1 MASERWYGRP
11 HYLYFA
17 SNRRTASTVRPCGA
31 PRAPGY
37 DRLNSHKRSALDVLH
52 RRDRPSTL
60 MSSDRDAKPVH
71 IIEEDAINCACIA
84 VGQDDGPAD
93 QLLLGSLQFAN
104 YVRCSLVAGARTA
117 HERRVHQL
125 VQSYWTCWCNA
136 RMQL

>member
-1 MASERWYGRP
+1 M
-11 HYLYFA
+11 
-17 SNRRTASTVRPCGA
+17 RRT
-31 PRAPGY
+31 RARPGY

-93 QLLLGSLQFAN
+93 HFLLGSLQFAN
-104 YVRCSLVAGARTA
+104 YVRCSLVAGPLMSVAFT
-117 HERRVHQL
+117 QL
-125 VQSYWTCWCNA
+125 VQSYW
-136 RMQL
+136 